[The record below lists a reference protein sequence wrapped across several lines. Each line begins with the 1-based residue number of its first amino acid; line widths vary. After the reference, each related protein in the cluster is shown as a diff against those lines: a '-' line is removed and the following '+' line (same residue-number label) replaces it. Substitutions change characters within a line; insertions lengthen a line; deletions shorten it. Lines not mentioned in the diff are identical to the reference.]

1 VLTEQCLILP
11 LRIKDKVVLK
21 SRKYLMKYMKKLIG
35 LKLIII
41 ISYLIIVVPAGASG
55 FIFNWQS
62 FIADPD
68 LALGSPVKKISIK
81 DSSAADI
88 NIPASVES
96 KDIFSLFPDQN
107 NDSIL
112 NSEKK
117 SAPSKV
123 KINFFGDNTFM
134 PTKDEAYANSDD
146 KQVSKFIDAVTSFI
160 YDDSKIKSVET
171 MGKIIEPQIKFYFS
185 F

>member
-1 VLTEQCLILP
+1 
-11 LRIKDKVVLK
+11 
-21 SRKYLMKYMKKLIG
+21 MKYMKKLIG

-41 ISYLIIVVPAGASG
+41 ISYLIIVAPAGAAG
-55 FIFNWQS
+55 FIFDWQL
-62 FIADPD
+62 FVADPD
-68 LALGSPVKKISIK
+68 LALGSPGREISIK
-81 DSSAADI
+81 DSSKDSSVADI
-88 NIPASVES
+88 NIPASVDS

-107 NDSIL
+107 NDSTL
-112 NSEKK
+112 KSEKK
-117 SAPSKV
+117 SALSKV

-146 KQVSKFIDAVTSFI
+146 KQVSKFVNAVTSFI